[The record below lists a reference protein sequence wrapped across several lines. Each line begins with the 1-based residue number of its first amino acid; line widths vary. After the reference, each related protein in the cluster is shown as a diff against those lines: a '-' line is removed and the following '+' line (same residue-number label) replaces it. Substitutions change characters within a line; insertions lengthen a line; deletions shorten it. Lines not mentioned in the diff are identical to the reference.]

1 MVGVRAF
8 GEWFAES
15 REEIIYNRSMR
26 LSLRIPLVTGLF
38 LLFTPLAGAQQ
49 KEDSHALHARAEIAA
64 DLQALHTS
72 TVRLGAHSLQHAP
85 TEIATQVLG
94 GTYQLRLEQAES
106 LTSLRRTLVERT
118 LGGYPISNEIVRVNW
133 LSDGTLL
140 VHGAISKAS
149 IWSGTRAL
157 GVESATAIAAATFP
171 SHWPLQRH
179 ASRLEILPL
188 VSGARLCHRID
199 FLSSASTSVAYR
211 LWIDAEFGHVWQ
223 IQNRTIH
230 STGQTAVFMPNPVET
245 LNNPNLTD
253 QQDSGSAVPAAAYFN
268 VALEDLDGSGTMT
281 GTWASTAPTPN
292 RSFRANLDFTHN
304 RQGRIFEEAL
314 SYYHV
319 TTFQHRLQ
327 SLGLTARQ
335 SVQPINVVDLLFGFE
350 YANASYNP
358 ASGVISF
365 GTRGVDFA
373 EDADVVIHEYGHA
386 IHDDVQGGLSGGLGA
401 SDNGSM
407 SEGYGDW
414 IGAVH
419 SDDAITGE
427 WVGVGMG
434 ASVGG
439 GFPGVRRVDGMKH
452 YPEDKVGEVH
462 DDGEI
467 WAAALWEIALM
478 VGQDEALQL
487 VIEGMSMMA
496 PSTNMPTAAGML
508 INADTLLTGGANLPY
523 IAGPLLRSG
532 LLPVPAGQPILEATK
547 RGVVTGD
554 VVNFRVSSPTH
565 AGSNFQ
571 VILSRNV
578 GATVTGP
585 PFNTTLDIGTEL
597 LGQSLSIPGFQGQLN
612 ANGTGTFA
620 LSIPTGLPWKS
631 AYFVQAMVLD
641 GSNTAI
647 AQTPPIAFRAERH

>member
-1 MVGVRAF
+1 MLPPR
-8 GEWFAES
+8 
-15 REEIIYNRSMR
+15 
-26 LSLRIPLVTGLF
+26 RIPLVTGLF
-38 LLFTPLAGAQQ
+38 LLSTPLFGAQH
-49 KEDSHALHARAEIAA
+49 KEDSGFLSERAEVAA
-64 DLQALHTS
+64 DLQALGTA
-72 TVRLGAHSLQHAP
+72 TVRIAAGSAESAP
-85 TEIATQVLG
+85 TEIASQILG
-94 GTYQLRLEQAES
+94 GEYQLRLEQAAS
-106 LTSLRRTLVERT
+106 LTSTRRTLVERT
-118 LGGYPISNEIVRVNW
+118 LGGFPLSNEIVRVNW
-133 LSDGTLL
+133 LNDGTVLL
-140 VHGAISKAS
+140 HGAISKTSA
-149 IWSGTRAL
+149 WSGRDSI
-157 GVESATAIAAATFP
+157 GVEYAAEIAANTFP
-171 SHWPLQRH
+171 SHWPLQLH
-179 ASRLEILPL
+179 AQRLEILPL
-188 VSGARLCHRID
+188 QNGARLCHRLD
-199 FLSSASTSVAYR
+199 FLSSASTSIAYR

-230 STGQTAVFMPNPVET
+230 STGQATVFMPNPVET
-245 LNNPNLTD
+245 LDNPNLTD
-253 QQDSGSAVPAAAYFN
+253 QQDSGTAVPAAAYFH
-268 VALEDLDGSGTMT
+268 VTLEDLDGSGTMT
-281 GTWASTAPTPN
+281 GTWATTDPTPN
-292 RSFRANLDFTHN
+292 RSFRANLDFSHS

-365 GTRGVDFA
+365 GTRNVDFA

-386 IHDDVQGGLSGGLGA
+386 IHDDVQGGLSGGFGA
-401 SDNGSM
+401 NDNRSM

-478 VGQDEALQL
+478 IGHDEALQL
-487 VIEGMSMMA
+487 VVEGMSMMA
-496 PSTNMPTAAGML
+496 PTTNMPTAAGML
-508 INADTLLTGGANLPY
+508 INTDNLLTGGANLAY

-532 LLPVPAGQPILEATK
+532 LLPVPAGQPILEATH
-547 RGVVTGD
+547 RGLLAGD
-554 VVNFRVSSPTH
+554 VVNFRITSPAH
-565 AGSNFQ
+565 IGNNFQ
-571 VILSRNV
+571 VILSRTAV
-578 GATVTGP
+578 TTATGA
-585 PFNTTLDIGTEL
+585 PFNTTLDIGTDL
-597 LGQSLSIPGFQGQLN
+597 LGLSLTFAGFQGQLD
-612 ANGTGTFA
+612 ANGIGTFVLTVPA
-620 LSIPTGLPWKS
+620 GLPWKS

-641 GSNTAI
+641 GSNVAI